1 MPYGGGVIVTCPQ
14 CTAQYRLDVSVV
26 MRRPRLKCADCGLRW
41 APAEEIDEDE
51 AIAAVQE
58 EVRAA
63 RNPPPPPPEPDPV
76 PEPEPETEPEPER
89 TSWGKW
95 LVAIAVGAAFATA
108 SVGLWVGRIEPEALP
123 GVGDLLARVA
133 PPSPRLD
140 VAVSAQVTRLQG
152 NGAILEVTGTIANP
166 GPTAVAVPALRAS
179 LLANGERAR
188 EWTIPPPAAMIAP
201 GQRLAFAST
210 ITDVPAGRITVQ
222 VHFAR
227 NRL

>member
-1 MPYGGGVIVTCPQ
+1 MIVTCPQ
-14 CTAQYRLDVSVV
+14 CAARYRLDVSVV

-63 RNPPPPPPEPDPV
+63 RNPPPPPPEPDPL
-76 PEPEPETEPEPER
+76 PEAEPEAEPELEQGNG
-89 TSWGKW
+89 GKW
-95 LVAIAVGAAFATA
+95 LLAIALGAAFATA
-108 SVGLWVGRIEPEALP
+108 SVGLWVGRIEPESLP
-123 GVGDLLARVA
+123 GVGELLARVA
-133 PPSPRLD
+133 PPQPRLD
-140 VAVSAQVTRLQG
+140 VAVSAQVTRLAG
-152 NGAILEVTGTIANP
+152 TGAILEVTGTIANP
-166 GPTAVAVPALRAS
+166 GRTTAAVPTLRAR
-179 LLANGERAR
+179 LLADGETAR
-188 EWTIPPPAAMIAP
+188 EWTIPPPAATIAP
-201 GQRLAFAST
+201 GQRLGFAST